1 MIPKRMYHTLIM
13 YIYISYKNEI
23 TNSCHMYQKKE
34 EPEGSS
40 LINYLD

>member
-1 MIPKRMYHTLIM
+1 MILKHMYHTLIM
-13 YIYISYKNEI
+13 YIYISSTYDSN
-23 TNSCHMYQKKE
+23 KKE